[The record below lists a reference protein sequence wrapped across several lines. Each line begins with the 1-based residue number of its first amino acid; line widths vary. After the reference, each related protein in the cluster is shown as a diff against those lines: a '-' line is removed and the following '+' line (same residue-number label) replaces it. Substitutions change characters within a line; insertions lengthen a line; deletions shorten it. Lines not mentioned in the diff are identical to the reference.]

1 MATSLDKN
9 KIGKEAPPVRPDAP
23 VNILMVDDQPAKLL
37 SYEAILRD
45 LNENLIKVTSGREA
59 LDQLLRNEIA
69 LVLLDVSMPDIDGFE
84 LANLIRQHPRYQ
96 NTAIIFISG
105 VHLTDMD
112 RIRGYQRGAV
122 DYISVPVVPDL
133 LRAKVSVFTELYRK
147 TREIESVNNDLRIAE
162 EHLRYLTGRLMQ
174 IQDAER
180 RRVARDVHDGLG
192 QYLVGVKMGIDQLGR
207 RLAQDPNCHES
218 LSEIS
223 VLLDQ
228 AINETRTISHL
239 LHPPLLDEIG
249 LGSAL
254 AAYADGFAK
263 RSGIS
268 VTFDVAR
275 NLGRL
280 DSDIETALFRVVQEC
295 LLNVHRHSN
304 SATASVSLHRDNG
317 KIRLKIC
324 DAGVGMAS
332 PKDSEGVGLGVGLLG
347 IRERIRQLDGKLEIL
362 SEKGKGTEVIALVPD
377 RPRKEADG
385 TSSAP
390 ARVKIDSSSAL
401 A

>member
-1 MATSLDKN
+1 MRSD
-9 KIGKEAPPVRPDAP
+9 GP

-45 LNENLIKVTSGREA
+45 LNENLIKVSSGREA
-59 LDQLLRNEIA
+59 LDTLLKTDIA

-105 VHLTDMD
+105 VHLTDVD

-147 TREIESVNNDLRIAE
+147 TRELETANNNLRIAE

-192 QYLVGVKMGIDQLGR
+192 QYLVGVKMGVDQLAR
-207 RLAQDPNCHES
+207 RLSHDPACHDTIAEVS
-218 LSEIS
+218 G
-223 VLLDQ
+223 LLNR

-254 AAYADGFAK
+254 AAYGDGFAK
-263 RSGIS
+263 RSGIAIS
-268 VTFDVAR
+268 IDVAR
-275 NLGRL
+275 DLGRL
-280 DSDIETALFRVVQEC
+280 DGEIETALFRVVQEA
-295 LLNVHRHSN
+295 LLNVHRHSQ
-304 SATASVSLHRDNG
+304 SATASVSLRRESGRVLLQISDE
-317 KIRLKIC
+317 
-324 DAGVGMAS
+324 GVGMAATKE
-332 PKDSEGVGLGVGLLG
+332 PDGTGLGVGLLG
-347 IRERIRQLDGKLEIL
+347 IRERIRQLDGKLEII
-362 SEKGKGTEVIALVPD
+362 SERGKGTIVSVSVPD
-377 RPRKEADG
+377 RPRRETEHSQRLNLD
-385 TSSAP
+385 TSSAV
-390 ARVKIDSSSAL
+390 A
-401 A
+401 

>member
-1 MATSLDKN
+1 MAAPLGN
-9 KIGKEAPPVRPDAP
+9 PKEAPLVRSDGP

-45 LNENLIKVTSGREA
+45 LNENLIKVSSGREA
-59 LDQLLRNEIA
+59 LDTLLKTDIA

-105 VHLTDMD
+105 VHLTDVD

-147 TREIESVNNDLRIAE
+147 TRELETANNNLRIAE

-192 QYLVGVKMGIDQLGR
+192 QYLVGVKMGVDQLAR
-207 RLAQDPNCHES
+207 RLSHDPACHDTIAEVS
-218 LSEIS
+218 G
-223 VLLDQ
+223 LLNR

-254 AAYADGFAK
+254 AAYGDGFAK
-263 RSGIS
+263 RSGIAIS
-268 VTFDVAR
+268 IDVAR
-275 NLGRL
+275 DLGRL
-280 DSDIETALFRVVQEC
+280 DGEIETALFRVVQEA
-295 LLNVHRHSN
+295 LLNVHRHSQ
-304 SATASVSLHRDNG
+304 SATASVSLRRESGRVLLQISDE
-317 KIRLKIC
+317 
-324 DAGVGMAS
+324 GVGMAATKE
-332 PKDSEGVGLGVGLLG
+332 PDGTGLGVGLLG
-347 IRERIRQLDGKLEIL
+347 IRERIRQLDGKLEII
-362 SEKGKGTEVIALVPD
+362 SERGKGTIVSVSVPD
-377 RPRKEADG
+377 RPRRETEHSQRLNLD
-385 TSSAP
+385 TSSAV
-390 ARVKIDSSSAL
+390 A
-401 A
+401 

>member
-1 MATSLDKN
+1 
-9 KIGKEAPPVRPDAP
+9 
-23 VNILMVDDQPAKLL
+23 MVDDQPARLL

-45 LNENLIKVTSGREA
+45 LNENLIKVASGREA
-59 LDQLLRNEIA
+59 LEQLLRNEIA

-133 LRAKVSVFTELYRK
+133 LRAKVSVFTELFRK
-147 TREIESVNNDLRIAE
+147 TRELESVNNDLRIAE

-207 RLAQDPNCHES
+207 RLTPDPNCHES

-249 LGSAL
+249 LGSAI

-263 RSGIS
+263 RSGIK

-304 SATASVSLHRDNG
+304 SATASVSLHRETG
-317 KIRLKIC
+317 KIRLRVC
-324 DAGVGMAS
+324 DEGVGMTT
-332 PKDSEGVGLGVGLLG
+332 PKDCEAVGLGVGLLG
-347 IRERIRQLDGKLEIL
+347 IRERIRQLDGKLEII

-377 RPRKEADG
+377 RPRKETEGVA
-385 TSSAP
+385 SASL
-390 ARVKIDSSSAL
+390 RVKIDSNSAVV
-401 A
+401 

>member
-1 MATSLDKN
+1 MAAPLTQPA
-9 KIGKEAPPVRPDAP
+9 KEVSVVSADGP
-23 VNILMVDDQPAKLL
+23 VNILMVDDQPARLL
-37 SYEAILRD
+37 SYETILRD
-45 LNENLIKVTSGREA
+45 LNENLIKATSGREA
-59 LDQLLRNEIA
+59 LDTLLKSEIA

-112 RIRGYQRGAV
+112 RIRGYERGAV

-133 LRAKVSVFTELYRK
+133 LRAKVSVFVELYRK
-147 TREIESVNNDLRIAE
+147 TRQLESVNNELRVAE

-192 QYLVGVKMGIDQLGR
+192 QYLVGVKMGIDQLAR
-207 RLAQDPNCHES
+207 RFSNDAACHES
-218 LSEIS
+218 ITEIS
-223 VLLDQ
+223 SLLSR

-254 AAYADGFAK
+254 AAYSDGFGK

-268 VTFDVAR
+268 IAVDVAR
-275 NLGRL
+275 DLGRL
-280 DSDIETALFRVVQEC
+280 EPDIETALFRVVQEC
-295 LLNVHRHSN
+295 LLNVHRHSK
-304 SATASVSLHRDNG
+304 SATAGVSLRRENG
-317 KIRLKIC
+317 KIVLRIS
-324 DAGVGMAS
+324 DEGVGMSAKGKNS
-332 PKDSEGVGLGVGLLG
+332 DPMGLGVGLLG
-347 IRERIRQLDGKLEIL
+347 IRERIRQLDGKFEVA
-362 SEKGKGTEVIALVPD
+362 STNGKGTTIVVNVPD
-377 RPRKEADG
+377 APRKESDNSRPANLVIDN
-385 TSSAP
+385 SA
-390 ARVKIDSSSAL
+390 VV
-401 A
+401 

>member
-1 MATSLDKN
+1 
-9 KIGKEAPPVRPDAP
+9 VRSDAP

-133 LRAKVSVFTELYRK
+133 LRAKVSVFAELYRK
-147 TREIESVNNDLRIAE
+147 TRELETVNNDLRIAE

-207 RLAQDPNCHES
+207 RLAHDPTCHDS

-304 SATASVSLHRDNG
+304 SATASVSLHRENG
-317 KIRLKIC
+317 KIRLRVC
-324 DAGVGMAS
+324 DEGVGMIS

-347 IRERIRQLDGKLEIL
+347 IRERIRQLEGKLEII
-362 SEKGKGTEVIALVPD
+362 SEKGKGTEVVALVPD
-377 RPRKEADG
+377 RPRKQTEG
-385 TSSAP
+385 TSP
-390 ARVKIDSSSAL
+390 AGPRVKSDSRSAVV
-401 A
+401 